1 MVRNGYNLNVSGFN
15 AMTDITIV
23 FVNYYY
29 KDDIAQALR
38 SVIKDTEQCPFSVK
52 IVVVDNS
59 NNEDGIG
66 KVLHSEFPRVHYI
79 NAQGNIGFGK
89 GTTLGFKS
97 APARYY
103 FALNRD
109 TIIPENSRVIE
120 RIINYMDA
128 HPKIGCIGP
137 RLVYMDGTIQ
147 QSCFRFDPASIF
159 VKPFKQINWDK
170 KYRFVKRLTARLSMD
185 DFDHNRTQP
194 VDWVLGAAMVVR
206 QEVVDKVGWF
216 DDRYFMYL
224 EDCDWC
230 RSMWEAGWP
239 VYYVHDI
246 VIKHR
251 YARDSAKVPGLFRA
265 LFKNRLARIHL
276 KSWAQYV
283 WKWRGSWKF
292 RERLK

>member
-1 MVRNGYNLNVSGFN
+1 MI
-15 AMTDITIV
+15 DISIV

-38 SVIKDTEQCPFSVK
+38 SVFKDIEDCSYSVK
-52 IVVVDNS
+52 VIVVDNS

-66 KVLHSEFPRVHYI
+66 KMLHQDFPQVKYI
-79 NAQGNIGFGK
+79 NARGNVGFGK
-89 GTTLGFKS
+89 GTTLGFQ
-97 APARYY
+97 AVHARYY

-109 TIIPENSRVIE
+109 TIIPEGTRVIE
-120 RIINYMDA
+120 RLIAFMDM

-137 RLVYMDGTIQ
+137 KLVYLDGAIQ
-147 QSCFRFDPASIF
+147 QSCFRFDPASIL

-170 KYRFVKRLTARLSMD
+170 KYRLVKRLTGRLSMD

-194 VDWVLGAAMVVR
+194 VDWVLGAAMVIR
-206 QEVVDKVGWF
+206 REVVEQIGWF
-216 DDRYFMYL
+216 DERYFMYL

-230 RSMWEAGWP
+230 RMMWAAGWP

-251 YARDSAKVPGLFRA
+251 YARESAKIPGLFRA

-276 KSWAQYV
+276 KSWAKYI
-283 WKWRGSWKF
+283 WKWRGTWKF
-292 RERLK
+292 QERTK